1 MENKIIVLTVC
12 TKDQPNYFILGYND
26 AWKGW
31 TYRTQ
36 LYIDKLKDLDPDTIA
51 ICCDANDL
59 YFTLDSTILLN
70 RFLDWENSNSN
81 NKIIVGA
88 EP

>member
-12 TKDQPNYFILGYND
+12 TKDQPNLFFWEYSVKKYNYNYFILGYND

-36 LYIDKLKDLDPDTIA
+36 LYIDKLK
-51 ICCDANDL
+51 
-59 YFTLDSTILLN
+59 
-70 RFLDWENSNSN
+70 
-81 NKIIVGA
+81 
-88 EP
+88 